1 MQEFINRRTQTIL
14 KGVAKRGHYEL
25 PNGSVVVR
33 VETLSTGKPGPA
45 IRMLVD
51 GNGDRIKA
59 MDGSCVRFR
68 LDPSTGRYNLW
79 GEVETV
85 F

>member
-14 KGVAKRGHYEL
+14 KGLDKHGHYTL
-25 PNGSVVVR
+25 PNGAIIVR
-33 VETLSTGKPGPA
+33 VETLSTGQPGPA

-51 GNGDRIKA
+51 SNGDRIKA

-68 LDPSTGRYNLW
+68 LDPHTGEYVRFA
-79 GEVETV
+79 G
-85 F
+85 